1 MTDRTPQPDTVSL
14 AGGERAHD
22 VASPV
27 GRLVPVI
34 GLWGGGAALLAIAI
48 AWSRGVSDSA
58 AIGAVT
64 VFAAA
69 AAGVLLLLKLAP
81 RPIAKWAFP
90 VLGAQMVRTMLA
102 PALGLAVYF
111 LTVPMMQ
118 TEPKAFWLTLLAV
131 SAAMLVGET
140 IAVSN
145 MFGSASRSSQGDTN
159 AGREAV
165 A

>member
-1 MTDRTPQPDTVSL
+1 MIRPDSDTTNSANATP
-14 AGGERAHD
+14 
-22 VASPV
+22 SPA

-34 GLWGGGAALLAIAI
+34 GLWGGGTALAAIAV

-58 AIGAVT
+58 AIGATT

-69 AAGVLLLLKLAP
+69 AVGVFLLMKLAP
-81 RPIAKWAFP
+81 RPIARWAFP
-90 VLGAQMVRTMLA
+90 VLGAQMMRTMLA

-111 LTVPMMQ
+111 TTAPLLEI
-118 TEPKAFWLTLLAV
+118 EPKAFWLTLLAV
-131 SAAMLVGET
+131 SAAMLAGET
-140 IAVSN
+140 IAVSK
-145 MFGSASRSSQGDTN
+145 MFGSAGRPSTEDTI